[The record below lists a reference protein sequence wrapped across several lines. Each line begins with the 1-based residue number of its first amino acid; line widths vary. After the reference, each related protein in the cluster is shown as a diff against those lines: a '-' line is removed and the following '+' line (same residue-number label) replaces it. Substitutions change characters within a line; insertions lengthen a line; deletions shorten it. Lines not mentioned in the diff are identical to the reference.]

1 MKITRDNYEIY
12 FLDYLEGNLDD
23 ALVDNFIEFLQ
34 ENPDLKEELQ
44 LVNSLNLEPGSAL
57 FKGKEKLYKEKYD
70 LKEVFEK
77 TAVAY
82 IEGDLKSK
90 EKIEFETYLSVH
102 PEKQQELGLFEKT
115 KLQPDNSIVFFNKN
129 RLYHSSKG
137 RTILLWATRV
147 AAVVVVAFLVYRYA
161 GDIALNQMLNE
172 NQITVSENKNEN
184 PEPKSLPEKVEKEK
198 EPVPVKENTQVPV
211 KKSDTKTQP
220 HKSLRESNS
229 GRIDHEKVAWVR
241 PPLEVPQRIPA
252 LNASLERSEPVIAS
266 LVPIENDYFEIQS
279 SEHEERLLA
288 DVVREK
294 TGINNLSL
302 NKVAK
307 AGLNLVADFSKEKFN
322 YETNSDGQITE
333 LNFDSRLLAFSIPTN
348 QN

>member
-12 FLDYLEGNLDD
+12 FLDYLEGNLDN

-34 ENPDLKEELQ
+34 QNPDLKEELQ
-44 LVNSLNLEPGSAL
+44 LVGSLNLKPDTEN
-57 FKGKEKLYKEKYD
+57 FKGKDSLYKEKYD
-70 LKEVFEK
+70 LKKEFEK
-77 TAVAY
+77 AAVAY
-82 IEGDLKSK
+82 LEGDLILK
-90 EKIEFETYLSVH
+90 EKTEFEAYLSVH
-102 PEKQQELGLFEKT
+102 PEKQQELALFEKT
-115 KLQPDNSIVFFNKN
+115 KLQPDNSVVFFKKD
-129 RLYHSSKG
+129 RLYHPSKG

-147 AAVVVVAFLVYRYA
+147 AAVVTVAFFVYRYA
-161 GDIALNQMLNE
+161 GDIAVNQMLNE
-172 NQITVSENKNEN
+172 NQVTVSENKNEN

-198 EPVPVKENTQVPV
+198 PVPVKENTQVPV

-220 HKSLRESNS
+220 HKSLRESHS

-252 LNASLERSEPVIAS
+252 LNASLNRNEPVIAS
-266 LVPIENDYFEIQS
+266 LVPVENEYFEIPS
-279 SEHEERLLA
+279 SEYEERLLA
-288 DVVREK
+288 DVVIEK
-294 TGINNLSL
+294 TGLNNLSL

-307 AGLNLVADFSKEKFN
+307 AGLNMVAGFSKEKFN